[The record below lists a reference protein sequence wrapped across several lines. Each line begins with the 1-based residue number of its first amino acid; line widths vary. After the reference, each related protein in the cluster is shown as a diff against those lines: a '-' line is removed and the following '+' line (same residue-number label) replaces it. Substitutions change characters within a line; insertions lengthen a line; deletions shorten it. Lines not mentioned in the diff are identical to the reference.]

1 MTKTFHFYIVFI
13 LICCFSIGVFSC
25 KSLKSD
31 KRANKKKEPINKDL
45 LTYDELNK
53 VGTLSQLLA
62 NNPLLKEKIDKEIL
76 TYFDKIE
83 GFLSTSPSEIKSY
96 PRILKT

>member
-53 VGTLSQLLA
+53 EYRDLI
-62 NNPLLKEKIDKEIL
+62 EKIGIRNG
-76 TYFDKIE
+76 YVI
-83 GFLSTSPSEIKSY
+83 GY
-96 PRILKT
+96 